1 MQKALLNASQQACSQ
16 ITHKKPGSHFNKS
29 ARNLLDK
36 CKHVESGVKRLN
48 LERLSGKFSGPN
60 GDEKFKQLDSMRIQ
74 AKSLRVVLSSLL
86 NKQQKRRRLRLANHH
101 RLTAKQFWRLVR
113 RVERKAGS
121 LTAIADAEG
130 RLATD
135 KVLIERIVLEEL
147 EKIFSGKWSNIFSH
161 RGEQL
166 IKEREDGGS
175 CSKICKCSYWTIQEW
190 P

>member
-1 MQKALLNASQQACSQ
+1 
-16 ITHKKPGSHFNKS
+16 
-29 ARNLLDK
+29 
-36 CKHVESGVKRLN
+36 
-48 LERLSGKFSGPN
+48 
-60 GDEKFKQLDSMRIQ
+60 MRIQ

-135 KVLIERIVLEEL
+135 KVLIEQIVLEEL
-147 EKIFSGKWSNIFSH
+147 EKIFSGKRSHIFSH

-166 IKEREDGGS
+166 IK
-175 CSKICKCSYWTIQEW
+175 
-190 P
+190 